1 MRKTRFLAML
11 LALLLLA
18 LPLIACGDD
27 PAEDAPH
34 GNEDQG
40 TPPADG
46 SGGKDDGSVQDP
58 ATDPGI
64 FLAQNGYPLGFAV
77 QFTMDGYG
85 FDTASNSLPNGS
97 DTVNYTFTA
106 ADYVDLYR
114 CLDNTNFWLLPLDLT
129 YSNLTGNSAAEGPGI
144 QYTITVT
151 TSEGT
156 RTCYVDGAALSLLSA
171 DPDVS
176 NAKSLVYNLSECL
189 AMYRERVS
197 S

>member
-1 MRKTRFLAML
+1 ML

-18 LPLIACGDD
+18 LPLIACSDD
-27 PAEDAPH
+27 PAEGAPN
-34 GNEDQG
+34 GNEDQS
-40 TPPADG
+40 TPPASDG
-46 SGGKDDGSVQDP
+46 GGDHGDNTDQDP
-58 ATDPGI
+58 ESDPGI

-77 QFTMDGYG
+77 QFMMDGYG
-85 FDTASNSLPNGS
+85 FDTATNSLPNGS
-97 DTVNYTFTA
+97 DTVSYTFTA

-114 CLDNTNFWLLPLDLT
+114 CLDNTNFWSIPMDLT
-129 YSNLTGNSAAEGPGI
+129 YSKLTGSSATEGPGI

-189 AMYRERVS
+189 AMYRESVTP
-197 S
+197 